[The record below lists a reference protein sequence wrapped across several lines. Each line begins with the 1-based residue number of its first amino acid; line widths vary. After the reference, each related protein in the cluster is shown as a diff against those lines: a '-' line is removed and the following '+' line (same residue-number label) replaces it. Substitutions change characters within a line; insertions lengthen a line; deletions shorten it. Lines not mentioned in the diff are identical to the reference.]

1 MQATMQSE
9 PERLTCREHKIMQL
23 VAQGYSDTQIALLL
37 KLSSTTVAGQVRD
50 IYGKLRASNRLMA
63 AVTYD
68 RRYRSSTAADIDRSR
83 LDTLSDRDR
92 EVLNLI
98 IQGLPDDEIADK
110 LHLAYTTVRHHVR
123 RVCQK
128 FKARN
133 RIAAAVCYQRM
144 VEKCDSCQ

>member
-1 MQATMQSE
+1 MQATIQSE
-9 PERLTCREHKIMQL
+9 PERLTGREHEIMQL
-23 VAQGYSDTQIALLL
+23 VAQGYSDTQIALML
-37 KLSSTTVAGQVRD
+37 KLSSTTIASQVRD
-50 IYGKLRASNRLMA
+50 IYRKLRATNRLTA

-68 RRYRSSTAADIDRSR
+68 RRYRSGTAAGIDRSR
-83 LDTLSDRDR
+83 LDTLSHRDR

-98 IQGLPDDEIADK
+98 IQGLPDYEIANK
-110 LHLAYTTVRHHVR
+110 LQMAYTTVRHYVR

-144 VEKCDSCQ
+144 VEE